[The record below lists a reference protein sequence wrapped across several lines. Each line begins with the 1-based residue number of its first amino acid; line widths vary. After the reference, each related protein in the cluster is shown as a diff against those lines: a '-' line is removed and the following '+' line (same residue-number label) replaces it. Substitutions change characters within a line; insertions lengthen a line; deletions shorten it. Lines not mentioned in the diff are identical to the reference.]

1 FTTSQLSLPVITT
14 DSITNITA
22 TTADGNATL
31 TNNGNDPN
39 TTVGVCYNTS
49 PNPSIA
55 NNIIQGYV
63 YNVHIINLTP
73 NTTYYVKAYATNAA
87 GTAYGNQLTFTTSQ
101 LSLAVITTDSITN
114 ITATTADGFLTLTNN
129 GNDPNTTTG
138 LCYSINQN
146 PTINDNIVRDSIGFN
161 NSVNGYIYN
170 LNPNTI
176 YYVRAYATDSAGT
189 SYGNQ
194 LTFTTSQLSLP
205 VITTDSITNITA
217 TTADGNATLTN
228 NGNDPNT
235 TVGVCYNTSP
245 NPSIANNIIQG
256 YVYNVHI
263 INLTPNTT
271 YYVKAYATNAA
282 GTAYGNQLTFTTS
295 QLSLAV
301 ITTDSITN
309 ITATTADGF
318 LTLINNGNDPNTTT
332 GLCYS

>member
-114 ITATTADGFLTLTNN
+114 ITATTADGYATLTNN
-129 GNDPNTTTG
+129 GNDPNTTIG
-138 LCYSINQN
+138 LCYSINPN
-146 PTINDNIVRDSIGFN
+146 PTVVNDTGIVRDSNIV
-161 NSVNGYIYN
+161 NSFYN
-170 LNPNTI
+170 LQSNTT
-176 YYVRAYATDSAGT
+176 YYVRASATNAAGT

-194 LTFTTSQLSLP
+194 LTFTT
-205 VITTDSITNITA
+205 
-217 TTADGNATLTN
+217 GNCFAS
-228 NGNDPNT
+228 
-235 TVGVCYNTSP
+235 YSTS
-245 NPSIANNIIQG
+245 
-256 YVYNVHI
+256 Y
-263 INLTPNTT
+263 
-271 YYVKAYATNAA
+271 
-282 GTAYGNQLTFTTS
+282 
-295 QLSLAV
+295 
-301 ITTDSITN
+301 
-309 ITATTADGF
+309 
-318 LTLINNGNDPNTTT
+318 
-332 GLCYS
+332 

>member
-114 ITATTADGFLTLTNN
+114 ITASTADGYATLTNN
-129 GNDPNTTTG
+129 GNDPNTTIG
-138 LCYSINQN
+138 LCYSINPN
-146 PTINDNIVRDSIGFN
+146 PTVVNDTGIVRDSNIV
-161 NSVNGYIYN
+161 NSFYN
-170 LNPNTI
+170 LQSNTT
-176 YYVRAYATDSAGT
+176 YYVRASATNAAGT

-194 LTFTTSQLSLP
+194 LTFTTGNCFASYSTSYNATNNTFTLTVDSLS
-205 VITTDSITNITA
+205 VNIATA
-217 TTADGNATLTN
+217 YHWDFGDGNSSMLATPTHAYTK
-228 NGNDPNT
+228 D
-235 TVGVCYNTSP
+235 S
-245 NPSIANNIIQG
+245 
-256 YVYNVHI
+256 VYNICLKIFTASNDSCSYCHI
-263 INLTPNTT
+263 IGID
-271 YYVKAYATNAA
+271 AA
-282 GTAYGNQLTFTTS
+282 GNIYRTS
-295 QLSLAV
+295 GFNV
-301 ITTDSITN
+301 IVI
-309 ITATTADGF
+309 
-318 LTLINNGNDPNTTT
+318 
-332 GLCYS
+332 